1 MSKINSSYNFIKRQ
15 DFTLSI
21 RKNKINKIINSFKKK
36 DNLNVKYYSLKNLNL
51 KDISLIYLELI
62 YKNTLEINENE
73 IDKAIRIISNLLFEI
88 NSDPNKRNQ
97 DINNLRFSIAYLLDL
112 YSFQRKI
119 ETTNELSLISSLIL
133 YLKKYCISYQ
143 FNEDDLIIY
152 RQIISILTNFLYYND
167 IKNNEISHFLNGE
180 ITELINI
187 FENILKLDCNI
198 ENLFFELFYNIYK
211 TIKIK
216 IGDLID
222 IIILFF
228 RIKNY
233 CELDDYIKD
242 NNFILIDNH
251 INNFELIEKIISF
264 SNEVFLNDE
273 DLFDELNSVYYYK
286 FINVIGRLCL
296 LYRIYIS
303 NNIELLQNQSIEYR
317 IYLFLLSSISI
328 FSNNFDF
335 NENENNAYE
344 LFNCGIYDV
353 ILNSINTANRNHID
367 ENNIINNLIA
377 ILSTSGS
384 NIEDYLF
391 VEKVLVYF
399 NYQISKLLYTQQQNI
414 LNGSDIIITLYNFT
428 INYDRK
434 KTELL
439 FNNNYNI
446 IISLIQLGKDNI
458 CFNKKTLKEKDVLI
472 IINIFEN
479 LLQSNEFL
487 RIFLLL
493 QNNNNQLLNF
503 IFDFLSSSQINNG
516 RYIYIKTINF
526 LNFIIINL
534 KSITNQNDQ
543 IILYLKEKNIEYY
556 LNIIEQSEIDKRK
569 YQMSYL
575 LKEENDDNINS
586 INYLRSLLNN

>member
-198 ENLFFELFYNIYK
+198 ENLFFEFFYNIYK

-439 FNNNYNI
+439 FNSNYNI
-446 IISLIQLGKDNI
+446 ILSLIQLGKDNI

>member
-1 MSKINSSYNFIKRQ
+1 MSKINSSYNFMKRQ
-15 DFTLSI
+15 EFTLSI
-21 RKNKINKIINSFKKK
+21 RKNKINKIITSCKKK
-36 DNLNVKYYSLKNLNL
+36 DSLSVKYYSLKNLNL

-62 YKNTLEINENE
+62 YENLEINENE
-73 IDKAIRIISNLLFEI
+73 INKAIIIISNLLFEI

-97 DINNLRFSIAYLLDL
+97 DKNNLRFSIAYLLDL

-119 ETTNELSLISSLIL
+119 ETTNELSLISGLIL
-133 YLKKYCISYQ
+133 YLKKYSISYQ

-167 IKNNEISHFLNGE
+167 IKDNEISNFLNGE
-180 ITELINI
+180 VKELISI
-187 FENILKLDCNI
+187 FENIMKLDCNI
-198 ENLFFELFYNIYK
+198 EILIFEFFYNIYK

-216 IGDLID
+216 IGNLID
-222 IIILFF
+222 IIILFL

-233 CELDDYIKD
+233 CEIDDYIKD

-264 SNEVFLNDE
+264 SNEVFLNDD
-273 DLFDELNSVYYYK
+273 DLFDDLNSVHYYK
-286 FINVIGRLCL
+286 FINVFGRLCL

-335 NENENNAYE
+335 NEDENNAYE

-367 ENNIINNLIA
+367 ENNIINNLIV

-391 VEKVLVYF
+391 IEKVLVYF
-399 NYQISKLLYTQQQNI
+399 NYQISKLLYSQQINI
-414 LNGSDIIITLYNFT
+414 NGSDIIITLYNFT
-428 INYDRK
+428 INNDRK

-439 FNNNYNI
+439 FSHNYNI

-458 CFNKKTLKEKDVLI
+458 CFNKKTLKEKDVII

-493 QNNNNQLLNF
+493 QNNNNQLLNL
-503 IFDFLSSSQINNG
+503 ILDFLSSSELNNG
-516 RYIYIKTINF
+516 KHIYIKTINF

-543 IILYLKEKNIEYY
+543 ILLYLKERNIEYY

-569 YQMSYL
+569 YRMSYL
-575 LKEENDDNINS
+575 LKEEYDDNINS
-586 INYLRSLLNN
+586 INYLRSLINN

>member
-97 DINNLRFSIAYLLDL
+97 DINNLIFSIAYLLDL

-119 ETTNELSLISSLIL
+119 ETANELSLISSLIL

-198 ENLFFELFYNIYK
+198 ENLFFEFFYNIYK

-439 FNNNYNI
+439 FNSNYNI
-446 IISLIQLGKDNI
+446 ILSLIQLGKDNI